1 MASFYYLISSL
12 PLLKLGEIPLLDTA
26 EFLAASEGFL
36 TDDEILEIQSLS
48 LVPPKN
54 PPLGETSALWFEWE
68 TCLRNA
74 LIRVRDQGKNIDS
87 EKFIRH
93 ETDFFSE
100 ISTGVH
106 EAFSKP
112 TPLEMENALDKLR
125 WSKLDTM
132 EVGHMFDF
140 TRLCIYKIKLM
151 LCEKQNLR
159 KSETGSSHFD
169 EIVECIYEKEQVA
182 PIEIEA

>member
-12 PLLKLGEIPLLDTA
+12 PLLKLGEIPFLNTA
-26 EFLAASEGFL
+26 EFLTASAGFL
-36 TDDEILEIQSLS
+36 TDDEMLELKALS
-48 LVPPKN
+48 LVPPEN
-54 PPLGETSALWFEWE
+54 QPLGETSALWFEWE

-74 LIRVRDQGKNIDS
+74 LISVRAQGKNVDS

-140 TRLCIYKIKLM
+140 CRLCIYKIKLM
-151 LCEKQNLR
+151 LCEKQNLV
-159 KSETGSSHFD
+159 KKETGSTNFD
-169 EIVECIYEKEQVA
+169 KIVEYIYEKEAVA
-182 PIEIEA
+182 PIKIEA